1 MSDVAELVDQ
11 IGQAVINDDDDNMS
25 SVSGSDKTMSQMQQ
39 ENNEAMLKKID
50 TLTNTVAL
58 LVAQSIAAAAAAASG
73 AVVGAAAAVAPKKPN
88 LESNLQKWN
97 SKITETGL
105 FKLNNG
111 MSAFSTNASRL
122 IYVRLLRDFFYAQ
135 TVDPDF
141 DVLIVPE
148 NNHENL
154 RELLMLCP
162 VPMDHDGFYLN
173 NPMRMHLNS
182 QHVSPNRA
190 QHALMRGAA
199 TPPVT
204 TFTFGAG
211 AAH

>member
-50 TLTNTVAL
+50 ALTNTVAL
-58 LVAQSIAAAAAAASG
+58 LVAQSIATAAAAASG

-122 IYVRLLRDFFYAQ
+122 IYVRLLRDF
-135 TVDPDF
+135 
-141 DVLIVPE
+141 LE
-148 NNHENL
+148 
-154 RELLMLCP
+154 
-162 VPMDHDGFYLN
+162 
-173 NPMRMHLNS
+173 S
-182 QHVSPNRA
+182 SS
-190 QHALMRGAA
+190 
-199 TPPVT
+199 TPRP
-204 TFTFGAG
+204 
-211 AAH
+211 